1 MGSWYVMWWC
11 LTHRYQH
18 FGGTWHFHLQS
29 WKERTLIPWSGRA
42 AGSSKLFRFIYH
54 TSRSHILWL
63 YSEQTEVPITYHM
76 AKFNI
81 HEHQGHWTAHEI
93 SQKICSFSP
102 HRTHCDV
109 PPPPLWTC
117 AAIRVYSCCVF
128 RCHINRRIRVKIM
141 LTSSKEIELF
151 NT

>member
-1 MGSWYVMWWC
+1 MWC
-11 LTHRYQH
+11 
-18 FGGTWHFHLQS
+18 GGVWHIGTNILEESGTFIISLRRKNS
-29 WKERTLIPWSGRA
+29 CTLKRGA
-42 AGSSKLFRFIYH
+42 VGSSKLFESTYQ
-54 TSRSHILWL
+54 TTWSHIPWL
-63 YSEQTEVPITYHM
+63 YSQQTSVPITHYM
-76 AKFNI
+76 PWFNI
-81 HEHQGHWTAHEI
+81 HEHQGRWTALKI

-151 NT
+151 IT